1 MVEINIPMV
10 NKNNKLADI
19 SSSIV
24 TVALITY
31 HSAKTVTE
39 TLDSIVAQSHGSQ
52 NIELIISDDG
62 SADNTV
68 TVINHWLSQHSH
80 RFYSVTFFENK
91 TNGGISKNCNIAW
104 KAASAEWIK
113 TIAGD
118 DLLHS
123 NCIEDNI
130 TYVREHPHIELLFS
144 SMIHFQCD
152 DISNTLA
159 TTPHIKN
166 LSFFNQQAPEQFS
179 FLVKNSFNIAPTSFM
194 KRSVLSSV
202 GFCCEEY
209 RYLEDLPLWLKLT
222 RAGHKLY
229 FMNKETV
236 YYRISNSLSNSVSR
250 LVNIDFIQ
258 QVHLVHRKE
267 IWPYLPKSQMWRI
280 YDKQVEYISWL
291 IPYKLFNNKRNFFSL
306 SVHYILSCF
315 RPVAVKKIL
324 ERFRII

>member
-1 MVEINIPMV
+1 MV
-10 NKNNKLADI
+10 NNKLVDT
-19 SSSIV
+19 SMPIV
-24 TVALITY
+24 TVAVITY
-31 HSAKTVTE
+31 HSATTVTE
-39 TLDSIVAQSHGSQ
+39 TLDSIVAQSYGPQ

-62 SADNTV
+62 STDNTV
-68 TVINHWLSQHSH
+68 TVINDWLSQYRHL
-80 RFYSVTFFENK
+80 FYSVKFFDNK

-104 KAASAEWIK
+104 KAASVEWIK

-123 NCIEDNI
+123 NCIENNI
-130 TYVREHPHIELLFS
+130 IYVRENPHIEILFS
-144 SMIHFQCD
+144 SMTHFQCD
-152 DISNTLA
+152 DINNTLI
-159 TTPHIKN
+159 TTPNIKD
-166 LSFFNQQAPEQFS
+166 LSFFNHQASEQFS

-194 KRSVLSSV
+194 KKSVISSV

-222 RAGHKLY
+222 RTGHKLY

-250 LVNIDFIQ
+250 LVNIDFIK
-258 QVHLVHRKE
+258 QVHLVHKRE
-267 IWPYLPKSQMWRI
+267 IWPYLSKLQVWRI
-280 YDKQVEYISWL
+280 YDKKVEYISWL

-306 SVHYILSCF
+306 SIHYVLSCF

-324 ERFRII
+324 ERIRII